1 MKYSY
6 LLLLFIAISCNSPKK
21 KSTENSNSSQSDV
34 ENTVTEKKKT
44 EKKVDNDLLD
54 PTQDLIV
61 VLNNPEH
68 ITETKE
74 LVTNSGLK
82 WDKTLLD
89 KDALKIGLIKIPA
102 NKRDYWLDKLM
113 ESGDFKYVKL
123 YSEKTL
129 KELIAKEKKNF
140 LSLRKTDCMGDCPVY
155 NLTIDKN
162 GNVIFKGIKYVLE
175 TGERKFKLAD
185 KEFNT
190 LKEKLNK
197 KDFSTFKEKYDNP
210 EVLDLPSTY
219 ISHKGK
225 QVQVRIW
232 KDAPDE
238 LIEIHEFLEQI
249 LLRKKFF
256 K

>member
-34 ENTVTEKKKT
+34 ENTVTKKKGT
-44 EKKVDNDLLD
+44 QEKVDNDLLD

-61 VLNNPEH
+61 VLKNPEH

-102 NKRDYWLDKLM
+102 NKRDYWLDRLM
-113 ESGDFKYVKL
+113 QSGEFKHVKL

-140 LSLRKTDCMGDCPVY
+140 LNLSKTDCMGDCPVY
-155 NLTIDKN
+155 DFTIDKD
-162 GNVIFKGIKYVLE
+162 GNATFKGIKYVLE
-175 TGERKFKLAD
+175 TGERKFKLTD
-185 KEFNT
+185 EEFDT

-197 KDFSTFKEKYDNP
+197 KDFSTFEKKYDNP
-210 EVLDLPSTY
+210 KVLDLPSTY
-219 ISHKGK
+219 ITHKGK
-225 QVQVRIW
+225 RIQIRVW
-232 KDAPDE
+232 KNAPDE
-238 LIEIHEFLEQI
+238 LIDIHEFLEQL